1 MTHTTPQQ
9 PGRPTSGHTGAGL
22 IGDLDTGID
31 AGRESREATD
41 RARERAMQAGD
52 AQDGDTTVA
61 GGPGMSTPA
70 GISRIGS
77 GTTGLNNYSPGSD
90 LAAGPDSPM
99 NRGQL
104 AGTSGGER
112 ASAGTNDA
120 NRSSRDHGNTLDD

>member
-22 IGDLDTGID
+22 IGDLDTGIE
-31 AGRESREATD
+31 AGREGREAT
-41 RARERAMQAGD
+41 ERALERDMQAGD
-52 AQDGDTTVA
+52 EQGGDTTVA
-61 GGPGMSTPA
+61 GGPGTSTPA

-90 LAAGPDSPM
+90 LSGLDSPM
-99 NRGQL
+99 NRGQI
-104 AGTSGGER
+104 AGESGGER